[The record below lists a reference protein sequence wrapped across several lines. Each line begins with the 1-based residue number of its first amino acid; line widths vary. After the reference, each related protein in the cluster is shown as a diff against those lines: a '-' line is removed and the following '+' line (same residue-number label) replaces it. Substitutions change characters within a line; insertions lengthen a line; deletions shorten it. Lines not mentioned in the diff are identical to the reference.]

1 MRQPLSP
8 QQESASSEKPPKT
21 LKSDSSF
28 VFFGVVREKLLLF
41 RLYFEA
47 SSLARFRSLQASG
60 FSSDS

>member
-1 MRQPLSP
+1 MRQPLNP

-28 VFFGVVREKLLLF
+28 VFFGVVREKPLLF

-47 SSLARFRSLQASG
+47 LQPRPIQEFTG
-60 FSSDS
+60 KRLF